1 MNDKI
6 LLSSLKALTSRTE
19 VHGPSL
25 GQALVSLGVTWW
37 MAQPAS
43 LDHHGKLSRLKG
55 AKNEILESLS
65 PHHQHQTHTTSL
77 PCCSGKLTP
86 SQ

>member
-6 LLSSLKALTSRTE
+6 LPFSLKALTSRTK

-25 GQALVSLGVTWW
+25 GGGTDLYGQAHFNPGVTWW
-37 MAQPAS
+37 TAQPAA
-43 LDHHGKLSRLKG
+43 LGHHGKLSRLQG

-65 PHHQHQTHTTSL
+65 A
-77 PCCSGKLTP
+77 P